1 MYAILRLKVG
11 DGCGQP
17 HHCPTNFPEVSLTN
31 ITRGKADLYQV
42 QFAGDENKEITHAAY
57 IR

>member
-11 DGCGQP
+11 GRCLQP

-42 QFAGDENKEITHAAY
+42 PLLGTKTLEITHAAY